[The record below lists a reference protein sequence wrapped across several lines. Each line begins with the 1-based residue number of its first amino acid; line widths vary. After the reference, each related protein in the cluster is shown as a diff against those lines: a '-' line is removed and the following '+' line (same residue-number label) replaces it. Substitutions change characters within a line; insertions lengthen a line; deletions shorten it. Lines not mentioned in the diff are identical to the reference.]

1 MRMASCSRV
10 WDVGGLWIPYRFFL
24 VLLSK
29 IKTAF
34 EWLTV
39 LVRQICWVH
48 ITVTQTHSALVQLH
62 HRKFLHMHTP
72 SIEPQTL
79 RSREQWQYHW
89 TMRKVGGLG
98 CPGDVC
104 STVGSRSFTLVQ
116 EQGFPWSLGSGKA
129 SSCQCAPFSFL
140 ALFCFRHVV
149 IKSQTRAQTNVMET
163 IDIST
168 ADTKVI
174 LAVYLSW

>member
-1 MRMASCSRV
+1 
-10 WDVGGLWIPYRFFL
+10 
-24 VLLSK
+24 
-29 IKTAF
+29 
-34 EWLTV
+34 
-39 LVRQICWVH
+39 
-48 ITVTQTHSALVQLH
+48 
-62 HRKFLHMHTP
+62 
-72 SIEPQTL
+72 
-79 RSREQWQYHW
+79 
-89 TMRKVGGLG
+89 MRKVGSTG

-174 LAVYLSW
+174 LAVYLS